1 MAKQKQ
7 QEPEYQ
13 LESKGKLE
21 FVIVRC
27 PTGHRLQGMKTD
39 DLKARQTIACPKC
52 KAQWTVIAPLTN
64 GFEAS
69 V

>member
-1 MAKQKQ
+1 MVKEQGFK
-7 QEPEYQ
+7 
-13 LESKGKLE
+13 LESTGKLE

-39 DLKARQTIACPKC
+39 DLKVRQTIACPEC

>member
-1 MAKQKQ
+1 MVKEEGFK
-7 QEPEYQ
+7 

-21 FVIVRC
+21 FVTVRC
-27 PTGHRLQGMKTD
+27 PNGHRLQGMKTGN
-39 DLKARQTIACPKC
+39 LVARQTIACPGC
-52 KAQWTVIAPLTN
+52 KAQWTVVAPLTN